1 MNAAGLASPPGEA
14 AGMETYF
21 HALADAAGRALAPGE
36 RYTLG
41 FAAEDTDFV
50 RMNRGRVR
58 QPGHVEQRY
67 ADVRLIRGARH
78 ASHAL
83 SLGGDRAAD
92 MQAIAAAI
100 AGLRDALAGVPD
112 DPHLLLPSSVDSTR
126 ATRDASM
133 PAPEAMV
140 EQILD
145 LARGHDLVGIL
156 AAGPVFRGFANSDGQ
171 RNWHAATTF
180 NLQWSLYFRGD
191 KAVRCAYSGFAWRDD
206 ALRARM
212 AKAIDDLALMSRPPK
227 VLEPGRYRAYL
238 TPSAL
243 QEIVGLLGWGGFSA
257 RAIETKHSP
266 LMRLRADARLD
277 PRVSMSED
285 VAGGV
290 APAFQEQGFTRPP
303 TTPLIVDGVL
313 VGALVSPRT
322 AREFDLQTNGAN
334 RAEAP
339 ESLSMAAGELPAA
352 DALAALGTGLA
363 VGNLWYLNYSDRP
376 ACRMT
381 GMTRFATFWVE
392 NGNVV
397 APANVLRFDDTLY
410 RMLGTNLEALTA
422 ERELLLDPDTYGQRT
437 LASATLPGAL
447 LSEMSFTL

>member
-1 MNAAGLASPPGEA
+1 MSAV
-14 AGMETYF
+14 MENYF
-21 HALADAAGRALAPGE
+21 HALAEAAGHALASGE

-92 MQAIAAAI
+92 TQAIGAAL
-100 AGLRDALAGVPD
+100 AGLRDVVASVPD
-112 DPHLLLPSSVDSTR
+112 DPHLLLPSSVNTTR
-126 ATRDASM
+126 SAREASM
-133 PAPEAMV
+133 PAPETMV
-140 EQILD
+140 EQVLD

-156 AAGPVFRGFANSDGQ
+156 AAGPVIRGFANSEAQ

-191 KAVRCAYSGFAWRDD
+191 KAVRCAYSGYTWQDD

-212 AKAIDDLALMSRPPK
+212 AKAIDDLALVSRPPK
-227 VLEPGRYRAYL
+227 ALSPGRYRAYL
-238 TPSAL
+238 TPAAL
-243 QEIVGLLGWGGFSA
+243 QEVVGLLGWGGFSA

-266 LMRLRADARLD
+266 LMRLRNDARLD
-277 PRVSMSED
+277 PRVRLSED
-285 VAGGV
+285 IAGGV
-290 APAFQEQGFTRPP
+290 APAFQGEGFTRPP
-303 TTPLIVDGVL
+303 DTPLIADGAL

-322 AREFDLQTNGAN
+322 AREFDLATNGAN

-339 ESLSMAAGELPAA
+339 EALAMAGGDLPAA

-410 RMLGTNLEALTA
+410 RMLGSNLEALTV
-422 ERELLLDPDTYGQRT
+422 ERELLLDPDTYGERA
-437 LASATLPGAL
+437 LASTTLPGAL
-447 LSEMSFTL
+447 LSEMNFTL